1 MLCRTL
7 AQTILYVLF
16 VACVTLVVERE
27 AQAYLN
33 DFISAFAY
41 SCGWQVRPS
50 TRGGAFG
57 DPLPLL
63 HHSLTV
69 RLPNSRVPPFAR
81 CLQILLFI
89 LYLLLLDANMTGGKQ
104 AIAIACVLVLTN
116 LALLTIVFV
125 DVGIVTKKRHIQEH
139 RLEERHRAE
148 SRLTPLDEQ
157 EEEERSRSASGVE
170 MQALYGTRESMEA
183 QGVHENPI
191 HRMSR
196 KPMAVTSAMSATV
209 EAAADAAPAP
219 ALEKLEVVTDAAE
232 APNSD
237 SPWIEVVD
245 DQGRPY
251 YHNTEANTT
260 SWEKPAG
267 MEEGA

>member
-1 MLCRTL
+1 MAGTTLDALWRT
-7 AQTILYVLF
+7 
-16 VACVTLVVERE
+16 VTARS
-27 AQAYLN
+27 
-33 DFISAFAY
+33 D
-41 SCGWQVRPS
+41 
-50 TRGGAFG
+50 AFG

-69 RLPNSRVPPFAR
+69 QLPNSRVPPFAR

-89 LYLLLLDANMTGGKQ
+89 LYLLLLDANMTGGRQ

-116 LALLTIVFV
+116 LALLSIVFI

-157 EEEERSRSASGVE
+157 EEEERSGSASGVE
-170 MQALYGTRESMEA
+170 MQALYGTRESMET

-196 KPMAVTSAMSATV
+196 KPMATTSATV
-209 EAAADAAPAP
+209 EAAEDAAPGP

-251 YHNTEANTT
+251 YHNTKTNTT